1 MGPSPPPCPALPRPA
16 PCFVT
21 IGLFPVREFPPSKP
35 FCPDLSLA
43 WAGPWPFP
51 QGQEVAPGP
60 WLRRIRGAGPG
71 ANLSD
76 QACLL
81 CGPGSLQGA
90 QKAIP
95 SACSCRGAPVRSVM
109 RPLTCACLQAGHK
122 GAGSGG
128 PTPLSQKTDLL
139 RTRTSG
145 RLLPGPL
152 LGLPVPTGSL
162 GGFSLPK
169 LPPRNGCRGPPLL
182 PGPEEGDQ
190 CCGLGPQAVCH

>member
-1 MGPSPPPCPALPRPA
+1 MPAL
-16 PCFVT
+16 F
-21 IGLFPVREFPPSKP
+21 IPP
-35 FCPDLSLA
+35 
-43 WAGPWPFP
+43 
-51 QGQEVAPGP
+51 PGP
-60 WLRRIRGAGPG
+60 WLRRMRGACR
-71 ANLSD
+71 ANISD

-90 QKAIP
+90 RKAIP
-95 SACSCRGAPVRSVM
+95 SVCSCRGAPVRSVM

-128 PTPLSQKTDLL
+128 PAPLAQKTHLL
-139 RTRTSG
+139 RTRTFG

-162 GGFSLPK
+162 GGFSLPIPE
-169 LPPRNGCRGPPLL
+169 LAPRNGCRGPPLL
-182 PGPEEGDQ
+182 PGPKEGDQ